1 MPSLRLDESSNIAAF
16 SLDDFKRLIAFALEG
31 VVVDEDWY
39 ISRYSDVREAS
50 ESRGSKS
57 YATEH
62 YLTHGFLEGRL
73 PHDPVV
79 DEAWYRET
87 YPDVDEAIRQGREV
101 SAKSHFIEQGYHEGR
116 KPAPDPRTRH
126 PKRTGPHC
134 SSRRS
139 DTVGPRRRAF
149 VVTAPETSV
158 PAASR
163 QAVQKRHQFL
173 GLRVHIKAGAMC
185 SGQIAKTRRSK
196 FL

>member
-116 KPAPDPRTRH
+116 KPAPDQPPAEAQSPQRTARNGQA
-126 PKRTGPHC
+126 PTVRPAGRTPLA
-134 SSRRS
+134 R
-139 DTVGPRRRAF
+139 VGAR
-149 VVTAPETSV
+149 
-158 PAASR
+158 
-163 QAVQKRHQFL
+163 L
-173 GLRVHIKAGAMC
+173 W
-185 SGQIAKTRRSK
+185 
-196 FL
+196 